1 MHGSRGGSAHV
12 GDNDRWSVTAVG
24 HLSDAKDLN
33 IHVPWTSI
41 KASFQYCTTCVIQ
54 RKKQIHHE

>member
-33 IHVPWTSI
+33 IHVPRTSI
-41 KASFQYCTTCVIQ
+41 KASFQYCTNSE
-54 RKKQIHHE
+54 KKTNSP